1 MDHYPSLGRPCIGY
15 ICTMWSPVSP
25 LFPAT
30 FIEPRADTGAKD
42 LTFKY
47 VEVLKTRRKRDHL
60 HPQVEILMI
69 KQGRG
74 TWIIGDALGEFREG
88 DLFVM
93 GSGLAHTF
101 FPSPEAKEEIKAL
114 VMHFQPGAVIRA
126 LSAFPEFRGFEAFLA
141 AARRGLRVGG
151 DTRGIVIPLLR
162 RIGEMP
168 PATSRSLGLFISVL
182 AELSAADDLTAISG
196 KRLFLAPGDGLDEKL
211 DRVSKLIQGNLV
223 NPLSQSAMAERISL
237 SPAAFSRW
245 FKRRMGKTYTDHI
258 NAARIELVCRALMES
273 DRDVA
278 RIARECGFAG
288 GSHFNRLF
296 KACKGVAPMEYRRLS
311 RAE

>member
-1 MDHYPSLGRPCIGY
+1 
-15 ICTMWSPVSP
+15 MWSPVSP
-25 LFPAT
+25 LLPLALA
-30 FIEPRADTGAKD
+30 EPHSETGMKD

-69 KQGRG
+69 KQGSG
-74 TWIIGDALGEFREG
+74 TWIIGDSLGEFREG

-101 FPSPEAKEEIKAL
+101 FPSPEAKEEIRAL
-114 VMHFQPGAVIRA
+114 VMHFQPAAMVRA
-126 LSAFPEFRGFEAFLA
+126 LTAFPEFRGFESFLA
-141 AARRGLRVGG
+141 AARHGLRVGG
-151 DTRGIVIPLLR
+151 DTRGVVIPLLR

-182 AELSAADDLTAISG
+182 AELSAAEDLTAISG
-196 KRLFLAPGDGLDEKL
+196 PRPFLAPGDGLDEKL
-211 DRVSKLIQGNLV
+211 DRVSKLIQANLV
-223 NPLSQSAMAERISL
+223 NPLSQSAVADRIGL

-245 FKRRMGKTYTDHI
+245 FKRRMGKTYTDYI
-258 NAARIELVCRALMES
+258 NEARIELVCHALMES
-273 DRDVA
+273 DREVS
-278 RIARECGFAG
+278 RIARESGFAG
-288 GSHFNRLF
+288 GSHFHRLF
-296 KACKGVAPMEYRRLS
+296 KACKGVAPTEYRRLS